1 MDNDDLLKADNF
13 SSIGE
18 MDRDLVERKAEEK
31 WGSGIIEQVS
41 LNLQNE
47 FPEVRGFSIRN
58 LWNMKKWYL
67 SYASSENRKKT
78 VPT

>member
-1 MDNDDLLKADNF
+1 MLKADNF